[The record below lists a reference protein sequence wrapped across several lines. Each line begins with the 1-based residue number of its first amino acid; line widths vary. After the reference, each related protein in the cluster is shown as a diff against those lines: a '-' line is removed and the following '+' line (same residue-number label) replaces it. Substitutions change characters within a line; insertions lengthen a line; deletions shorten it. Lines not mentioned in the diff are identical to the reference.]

1 MRRVIMTG
9 AKYESAPLMSAL
21 KEVGAPKT
29 LLQLHIFKVPANS
42 RAFAY
47 PKHGVAMCV
56 MHPILNLSCPI
67 IASS

>member
-42 RAFAY
+42 RGFRL
-47 PKHGVAMCV
+47 PKSRRRDVRDAPNFESPMPYYC
-56 MHPILNLSCPI
+56 
-67 IASS
+67 

>member
-42 RAFAY
+42 RGFRLPNSRRRNVRDAPNFGSLMPFY
-47 PKHGVAMCV
+47 C
-56 MHPILNLSCPI
+56 
-67 IASS
+67 